1 MVKRIIDKIGVI
13 AIIIILCFAGL
24 LLLYHPH
31 YGVTVKTND
40 NNLSEPIT
48 YMDGDD
54 EVVFLS
60 YAYDVLDD
68 YFDSK
73 DASGVIDQD
82 LEGFDFVYDKLF
94 VTLICEGK
102 IKGCMSGSAETG
114 DENRLF
120 VDIEQAVVRS
130 IKDERYG
137 GVLTKKESY
146 NAEIV
151 FTFLYNKILLES
163 NKIDYLEDNL
173 ELGIHAI
180 EVDNNG
186 DNAFFK
192 ESVPISSNYD
202 LETTLE
208 RLCIKAGLDDDA
220 WKDSETK
227 IYKYDTLTFVGD
239 RDGKIIDLFRYNI
252 LVDVDDISNN
262 DIYYSISSGRDWFL
276 NNVDAETNLL
286 EYLYYPS
293 KDTYSSSNNHVRQ
306 LACIWAMSEL
316 DLFLGNNLSSDLIF
330 KTLDYYLTFKNNS
343 ENYSFLIVDND
354 NKIAYNAF
362 IILTL
367 VNTPTY
373 PDRDLLLKEFADG
386 LLAMQKDDGSYKTYF
401 NSDKNTGVDYYPGE
415 SMLALMKLYQ
425 STRDERYISSVE
437 KAFSYYRSYWRS
449 NKNTAFIPWHSQVY
463 CLLYQQTEDS
473 ELADFVF
480 EINDWLIDNHQ
491 IQDDMYP
498 DKIGGFPK
506 QNPRNSASSY
516 MEGVNAAYSL
526 AVSVNDQAHIDKY
539 YKSIR
544 IGARFIL
551 QTQYTENNTF
561 YLENPVRAVGGFKA
575 SLTSNDQRNDYTQ
588 HSVMALMRIYKNN
601 IFE

>member
-1 MVKRIIDKIGVI
+1 MVKRIIEKASVI
-13 AIIIILCFAGL
+13 AIIIVMCFAGL

-48 YMDGDD
+48 IMDGDD
-54 EVVFLS
+54 EVVLLS
-60 YAYDVLDD
+60 YAYAVLDD

-73 DASGVIDQD
+73 YASGVIDGD

-94 VTLICEGK
+94 VTLICDGK

-130 IKDERYG
+130 IEDERYG
-137 GVLTKKESY
+137 GVLTEEESHS
-146 NAEIV
+146 AEIV

-173 ELGIHAI
+173 ELGVHGI
-180 EVDNNG
+180 EVEKDSKS
-186 DNAFFK
+186 AFFK

-239 RDGKIIDLFRYNI
+239 REGKVIDLFRYNI

-262 DIYYSISSGRDWFL
+262 DIYYSISLGRDWFL
-276 NNVDAETNLL
+276 NNINSDTNLL
-286 EYLYYPS
+286 QYEYYPS

-343 ENYSFLIVDND
+343 ENYSFLIVNND
-354 NKIAYNAF
+354 TKIAYNAF
-362 IILTL
+362 MILTL
-367 VNTPTY
+367 VNTLDY
-373 PDRDLLLKEFADG
+373 PGRDLLLEEFADG
-386 LLAMQKDDGSYKTYF
+386 LLAMQNDDGSYKTYF